1 MSAGRGNDRQILF
14 LFRHGETDW
23 NREGRLQGHTD
34 TPLNSNG
41 LAQAAAL
48 AERLRDRRLDAVVS
62 SDLARA
68 LSTARIVAEAL
79 GVPLIAEQGLRE
91 VSVGRAEGL
100 LWEEAKARF
109 GADLT
114 ERWYS
119 DGTVAFPG
127 GETGLDTLAR
137 GLAALRRFTA
147 AYPYRRIG
155 VSTHGAMLRQLVR
168 HALPPDAPPVRIHNA
183 ALFILDYDPATNRL
197 AVIDDAELPEPFDE
211 L

>member
-1 MSAGRGNDRQILF
+1 MEHDQDRRTLF

-23 NREGRLQGHTD
+23 NREGRLQGQTD
-34 TPLNSNG
+34 TPLNANG

-48 AERLRDRRLDAVVS
+48 AERLRGCRLDAIVS
-62 SDLARA
+62 SDLLRA
-68 LSTARIVAEAL
+68 LTTGRIVAETL
-79 GVPLIAEQGLRE
+79 GVPLIAERGLRE
-91 VSVGRAEGL
+91 VGVGLAEGL

-109 GADLT
+109 GAELT

-137 GLAALRRFTA
+137 GLAALQRFA
-147 AYPYRRIG
+147 AAHPYRRIG
-155 VSTHGAMLRQLVR
+155 VSSHGAILRQLVR
-168 HALPPDAPPVRIHNA
+168 HALPPEAPPVRVHNA
-183 ALFILDYDPATNRL
+183 ALFVLDYDAAFGRL
-197 AVIDDAELPEPFDE
+197 SVIDDAELPEPFDA